1 MMIAFMLSYN
11 SKQEEYAMYQID
23 FYEKRTGIS
32 DVWNFLET
40 LRLKSENNK
49 DARNDYIRQQKERL
63 Q

>member
-1 MMIAFMLSYN
+1 
-11 SKQEEYAMYQID
+11 MYQID
-23 FYEKRTGIS
+23 FYEKRNGIS